1 MASCSSIIRV
11 ALASR
16 GYVAVSAEEMEQ
28 QDELVR
34 NFSIKSGSAR
44 ALLESLDANRSSG
57 QFDKISC
64 LVWEL
69 QRLAVLS
76 DKMQEEGIALN
87 QDMVQLHEIEE
98 KRLDALESTLQAK
111 EAVLRQAAEELALYE
126 EALDLVEEAQ
136 APQAAST
143 DEPSASS
150 WTDDPK
156 SFKTDGEIV
165 KSQLEGQQERKLVAW
180 VDSGSQVLAEESLLE
195 PSTSTAPRQT
205 WDQFQQNEELFG
217 VRSTYS
223 EDLYSTAL
231 DVSKVPQSVREQA
244 DRIAREIDPPG
255 RRVGSSRGDDGNE
268 DVDEEGKF
276 SAVSRAEQVQPAL
289 LPAPEACAPQQENQ
303 QLPADY
309 LASLSANRPPPP
321 SIPSGRAPARQEE
334 AEKPGLEPFLPIT
347 PEQIAEEGGSGTS
360 SHPEDRPWDQPP
372 LDS

>member
-195 PSTSTAPRQT
+195 PSTSTAPRQ
-205 WDQFQQNEELFG
+205 
-217 VRSTYS
+217 
-223 EDLYSTAL
+223 
-231 DVSKVPQSVREQA
+231 
-244 DRIAREIDPPG
+244 
-255 RRVGSSRGDDGNE
+255 
-268 DVDEEGKF
+268 
-276 SAVSRAEQVQPAL
+276 
-289 LPAPEACAPQQENQ
+289 
-303 QLPADY
+303 
-309 LASLSANRPPPP
+309 
-321 SIPSGRAPARQEE
+321 
-334 AEKPGLEPFLPIT
+334 
-347 PEQIAEEGGSGTS
+347 
-360 SHPEDRPWDQPP
+360 
-372 LDS
+372 